1 MMGEAYLG
9 FHAFSTRKQTGED
22 VIDFLKYR
30 QLIAEGALMD
40 DAAFEEVLP
49 KPKE

>member
-9 FHAFSTRKQTGED
+9 FHAFTTRKQTGED
-22 VIDFLKYR
+22 VIDFLRFR
-30 QLIAEGALMD
+30 QLMAAGATMD
-40 DAAFEEVLP
+40 DATFEAVLP